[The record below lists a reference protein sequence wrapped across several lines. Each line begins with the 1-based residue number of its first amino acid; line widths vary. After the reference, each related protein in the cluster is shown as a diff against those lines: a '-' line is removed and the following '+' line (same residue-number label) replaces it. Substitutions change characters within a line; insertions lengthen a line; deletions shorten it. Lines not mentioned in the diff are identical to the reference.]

1 MGKYT
6 NPEDYRREI
15 ISLVVGTLLGIAC
28 TIGLLCWYSEVD
40 ISFDRYGVSYF
51 EFLKHILFSGLG
63 IIIAMVCAAVFAA
76 AKKYYQSVNAGKLL
90 LVNILSG
97 VLTFVYNLIY
107 NLIFVHLFTLLADTS
122 FIFDSVVIIVNGF
135 YFLPIAAFV
144 LTNLVFLKVNGQY
157 DYEERSLPNAFGL
170 FLLSV
175 FCYGIP
181 CTLTYYIISN
191 S

>member
-6 NPEDYRREI
+6 NPEDRRKVI
-15 ISLVVGTLLGIAC
+15 RLVVRTLLGIAC
-28 TIGLLCWYSEVD
+28 TIGLLCWYSGGDV
-40 ISFDRYGVSYF
+40 SFNSYGASYYGF
-51 EFLKHILFSGLG
+51 QKHILFSAWG
-63 IIIAMVCAAVFAA
+63 IITVVVCAAVFAA
-76 AKKYYQSVNAGKLL
+76 SHKFYQSVNAGKLL
-90 LVNILSG
+90 LVNFASG
-97 VLTFVYNLIY
+97 SLTFVYI
-107 NLIFVHLFTLLADTS
+107 LIFVLLSMLLSNISFMFVEILFYG
-122 FIFDSVVIIVNGF
+122 IG
-135 YFLPIAAFV
+135 FLPIAAFV

-181 CTLTYYIISN
+181 CTLTYYIIFN

>member
-6 NPEDYRREI
+6 NPEDRRKVI
-15 ISLVVGTLLGIAC
+15 RLVVRTLLGIAC
-28 TIGLLCWYSEVD
+28 TIGLLRWYSGGDV
-40 ISFDRYGVSYF
+40 SFDRYGVSYF

-63 IIIAMVCAAVFAA
+63 IIIAMVCAVVFASA
-76 AKKYYQSVNAGKLL
+76 HKHYQSVNAGKLL
-90 LVNILSG
+90 LVNFVSGALS
-97 VLTFVYNLIY
+97 FVYILAFALLTMLLANISY
-107 NLIFVHLFTLLADTS
+107 IFVSILFYG
-122 FIFDSVVIIVNGF
+122 VI
-135 YFLPIAAFV
+135 FLPIAAFV
-144 LTNLVFLKVNGQY
+144 VTNLVFLKVNGQY